1 MTKRWGLGVAV
12 PKAIVA
18 AIVTAIAAAAP
29 AANAASDLEFYTG
42 EALAAQCQARPG
54 DADYQAHALRCAGY
68 VLGVSDAQQARQ
80 GAGQPGRVCLP
91 GTANANDVVTK
102 VGAYLVAHPEKRPLA
117 AQDLVIE
124 ALAAAYP
131 CR

>member
-1 MTKRWGLGVAV
+1 MIERWAV
-12 PKAIVA
+12 G
-18 AIVTAIAAAAP
+18 IAAVLAASGPLAP
-29 AANAASDLEFYTG
+29 AAWAASDLEFYTG
-42 EALAAQCQARPG
+42 DSLYAQCQARPG
-54 DADYQAHALRCAGY
+54 EADYQTHALRCAGY

-91 GTANANDVVTK
+91 GTATANDVVSK
-102 VGAYLVAHPEKRPLA
+102 VSAYLVAHPEKRQLA

>member
-1 MTKRWGLGVAV
+1 MIKRGVV
-12 PKAIVA
+12 G
-18 AIVTAIAAAAP
+18 IAAVLAATGPLAP
-29 AANAASDLEFYTG
+29 AAIAASDLEFYTG
-42 EALAAQCQARPG
+42 ESLYAQCQARPG
-54 DADYQAHALRCAGY
+54 EADYQAHALRCAGY

-91 GTANANDVVTK
+91 ATATANDVVTK
-102 VGAYLVAHPEKRPLA
+102 VGAYLTAHPEKRPLA
-117 AQDLVIE
+117 AQDLVVE

>member
-1 MTKRWGLGVAV
+1 MTKRWAAVLAGTLAVVGAVA
-12 PKAIVA
+12 PTAGA
-18 AIVTAIAAAAP
+18 AG
-29 AANAASDLEFYTG
+29 DLEFYTG
-42 EALAAQCQARPG
+42 EALFTQCSARPG
-54 DADYQAHALRCAGY
+54 DADYASHSLRCAGY

-91 GTANANDVVTK
+91 AAATANQVVEK

-124 ALAAAYP
+124 ALGAAYP

>member
-1 MTKRWGLGVAV
+1 MKKRWAV
-12 PKAIVA
+12 G
-18 AIVTAIAAAAP
+18 IAAALAASGPLAP
-29 AANAASDLEFYTG
+29 AAMAASDLEFYTG
-42 EALAAQCQARPG
+42 ETLFAQCQARPG
-54 DADYQAHALRCAGY
+54 EADYQAHALRCSGY

-91 GTANANDVVTK
+91 PTATANDMVTK
-102 VGAYLVAHPEKRPLA
+102 VGAYLTAHPEKRPLA

>member
-1 MTKRWGLGVAV
+1 MIKRCAVGIAVAL
-12 PKAIVA
+12 A
-18 AIVTAIAAAAP
+18 ASGSLAP
-29 AANAASDLEFYTG
+29 AAIAASDLEFYTG
-42 EALAAQCQARPG
+42 ETLFAQCQARPG
-54 DADYQAHALRCAGY
+54 DADYQTHALRCAGY

-91 GTANANDVVTK
+91 ATATANDAVTK
-102 VGAYLVAHPEKRPLA
+102 VGAYLAAHPEKRPLA

>member
-1 MTKRWGLGVAV
+1 MTKRWAAVFAGMLVVVGV
-12 PKAIVA
+12 VA
-18 AIVTAIAAAAP
+18 PTAGAAG
-29 AANAASDLEFYTG
+29 DLEFYTG
-42 EALAAQCQARPG
+42 ETLFTQCSARPG
-54 DADYQAHALRCAGY
+54 DADYASHSLRCAGY

-91 GTANANDVVTK
+91 AAATAIQVVEK

-124 ALAAAYP
+124 ALGAAYP

>member
-1 MTKRWGLGVAV
+1 MIKRGAVSVVAV
-12 PKAIVA
+12 LAASGAI
-18 AIVTAIAAAAP
+18 AP

-42 EALAAQCQARPG
+42 ETLYVQCQARPG
-54 DADYQAHALRCAGY
+54 DADYQTHALRCAGY

-91 GTANANDVVTK
+91 ATATANDIVSK
-102 VGAYLVAHPEKRPLA
+102 VGAYLIAHPEKRPLA
-117 AQDLVIE
+117 AQDLVVE

>member
-1 MTKRWGLGVAV
+1 MLKHWAVGL
-12 PKAIVA
+12 
-18 AIVTAIAAAAP
+18 AAAAATVGPLAP
-29 AANAASDLEFYTG
+29 AATAASDLEFYTG
-42 EALAAQCQARPG
+42 EALFTQCSARPG
-54 DADYQAHALRCAGY
+54 DADYATHALRCAGY

-91 GTANANDVVTK
+91 GTATANQVVAA
-102 VGAYLVAHPEKRPLA
+102 VSAYLQAHPEKRPLA

-124 ALAAAYP
+124 ALGAAYP

>member
-1 MTKRWGLGVAV
+1 MIKRWAVGVAAMLG
-12 PKAIVA
+12 AIG
-18 AIVTAIAAAAP
+18 AAAP

-42 EALAAQCQARPG
+42 ETLFAQCSARPG
-54 DADYQAHALRCAGY
+54 DADYQVHALRCAGY

-91 GTANANDVVTK
+91 ATAAAPDVVGK

>member
-1 MTKRWGLGVAV
+1 MIKRWALGVA
-12 PKAIVA
+12 A
-18 AIVTAIAAAAP
+18 ALTAIAAGGP

-42 EALAAQCQARPG
+42 ESLYAQCAARPN

-91 GTANANDVVTK
+91 GTATANDVVSK
-102 VGAYLVAHPEKRPLA
+102 VSAYLIAHSEKRPLA

>member
-1 MTKRWGLGVAV
+1 MIMRWG
-12 PKAIVA
+12 A
-18 AIVTAIAAAAP
+18 AFAALLAAAGPLAP
-29 AANAASDLEFYTG
+29 AAFAASDLEFYTG
-42 EALAAQCQARPG
+42 DALFAQCQARPG
-54 DADYQAHALRCAGY
+54 DADYTAHALRCAGY

-91 GTANANDVVTK
+91 PTATASQVVDK
-102 VGAYLVAHPEKRPLA
+102 VSAYLIAHPEKRPLA
-117 AQDLVIE
+117 AQDLVVE

>member
-1 MTKRWGLGVAV
+1 MIKRWAVGVAAALGVVGAS
-12 PKAIVA
+12 
-18 AIVTAIAAAAP
+18 AP

-42 EALAAQCQARPG
+42 ETLTTQCQARPG

-91 GTANANDVVTK
+91 ATATANDIVSK
-102 VGAYLVAHPEKRPLA
+102 VSNYLIAHPEKRPLA

>member
-1 MTKRWGLGVAV
+1 MCS
-12 PKAIVA
+12 
-18 AIVTAIAAAAP
+18 
-29 AANAASDLEFYTG
+29 ASATPSRRG
-42 EALAAQCQARPG
+42 K
-54 DADYQAHALRCAGY
+54 
-68 VLGVSDAQQARQ
+68 

-91 GTANANDVVTK
+91 AAATANQVVEK

-124 ALAAAYP
+124 ALGAAYP

>member
-1 MTKRWGLGVAV
+1 MIKRWAVGVAATLGAILGVL
-12 PKAIVA
+12 A
-18 AIVTAIAAAAP
+18 AGAP
-29 AANAASDLEFYTG
+29 AAYAASDLEFYTG
-42 EALAAQCQARPG
+42 ETLVAQCQARPG
-54 DADYQAHALRCAGY
+54 EVDYQAHALRCAGY

-91 GTANANDVVTK
+91 GTATANDIVSK
-102 VGAYLVAHPEKRPLA
+102 VSNYLIAHPEKRPLA

>member
-1 MTKRWGLGVAV
+1 MIKRWAV
-12 PKAIVA
+12 GVA
-18 AIVTAIAAAAP
+18 AIVGAMGGAIGVAAP

-42 EALAAQCQARPG
+42 ESLYAQCQPRPG
-54 DADYQAHALRCAGY
+54 EADYQTHALRCAGY

-91 GTANANDVVTK
+91 GTATATDVVSK
-102 VGAYLVAHPEKRPLA
+102 VSAYLIAHPEKRPLA

>member
-1 MTKRWGLGVAV
+1 MMKRWAAVLVGVLASV
-12 PKAIVA
+12 GPV
-18 AIVTAIAAAAP
+18 AP
-29 AANAASDLEFYTG
+29 AAIAASDLEFYTG
-42 EALAAQCQARPG
+42 EALFTQCSARPG
-54 DADYQAHALRCAGY
+54 DADYASHSLRCAGY

-91 GTANANDVVTK
+91 GTATANQVVEK

-124 ALAAAYP
+124 ALGAAYP

>member
-1 MTKRWGLGVAV
+1 MMKRWAVGIAVAL
-12 PKAIVA
+12 A
-18 AIVTAIAAAAP
+18 ASGPLAP
-29 AANAASDLEFYTG
+29 AAMAASDLEFYTG
-42 EALAAQCQARPG
+42 ETLFAQCQARLG
-54 DADYQAHALRCAGY
+54 DADYQTHALRCAGY

-80 GAGQPGRVCLP
+80 GAGQPSRVCLP
-91 GTANANDVVTK
+91 ASATANDAVAK

>member
-1 MTKRWGLGVAV
+1 MTKRWAAV
-12 PKAIVA
+12 LAGTWRSSAQSLPTASA
-18 AIVTAIAAAAP
+18 AG
-29 AANAASDLEFYTG
+29 DLEFYTG
-42 EALAAQCQARPG
+42 EALFTQCSARPG
-54 DADYQAHALRCAGY
+54 DADYAAHSLRCAGY

-91 GTANANDVVTK
+91 ATATANQVVEK
-102 VGAYLVAHPEKRPLA
+102 VGVYLVAHPEKRPLA

-124 ALAAAYP
+124 ALGAAYP